1 MRFFRNSW
9 IGIGLAILFG
19 ASLFF
24 FRGQARYSNLFNS
37 DNFVADIS
45 GTPISTTKFMR
56 SMDMNINQFSQMI
69 GSKLTG
75 DQVRSFQVHQIA
87 LQNLVNSAVFENE
100 FEKIN
105 FILDDTTIA
114 KETKRNFPDL
124 YINNKL
130 DDEMLNTFLRRQG
143 LKIEDLVD
151 LIDFETRSIVFDQ
164 LFFQKNYPLQL
175 QINFNKYDN
184 QSRDIELLKIPY
196 DEIKLE
202 NYSKDQIS
210 KDNNE
215 LLDYFN
221 NNSAAYMTKEERD
234 ISYILISKSDYR
246 NDFSPSENSLND
258 YYNNNKNLF
267 INQEERSFK
276 QFNFKSKDEA
286 NDFKIKVSGKTNEEI
301 IKYAEENNIIFN
313 EFKNVDR
320 NKVLEQLANA
330 IFELDKGSV
339 SDVVQT
345 TLAYHIIILDEIF
358 PEKELKFDEVK
369 NEINNTLTNFEV
381 DNYFNELKSSL
392 DQQIL
397 DGFSITEIADQN
409 NLKLINKKKILNNT
423 NEDDPTLS
431 NVISFSFTQ
440 NKDFVSDLVDI
451 DNDTSFIVN
460 IDDIYPSKIESI
472 DNIFDSVLNDFIF
485 TKKTEQAENIFEN
498 NKEIFTN
505 ISKFYAT
512 NPENLNLSLKTNDEL
527 PISFKQKIFETDIDK
542 VAFGSD
548 ENAIYF
554 ANIKSIKMPEEGE
567 NTSNIN
573 LIGDLKTAFGS
584 EIIKTKEISFNDE
597 LINGLLS
604 QYK

>member
-1 MRFFRNSW
+1 MRAFRKSW
-9 IGIGLAILFG
+9 IGIGLAILFA

-24 FRGQARYSNLFNS
+24 FRGSTRYSNLFNS

-45 GTPISTTKFMR
+45 GTPISTTKFLR
-56 SMDMNINQFSQMI
+56 SMDMNIDQFSQMI
-69 GSKLTG
+69 GSPLTG
-75 DQVRSFQVHQIA
+75 DQIRSFQVHQIA
-87 LQNLVNSAVFENE
+87 LQNLVNRAVFENE
-100 FEKIN
+100 FDKIN

-114 KETKRNFPDL
+114 KETKKNFPDL

-130 DDEMLNTFLRRQG
+130 DNDRLNTFLRNQR

-151 LIDFETRSIVFDQ
+151 LIDFETRAFVFDQ
-164 LFFQKNYPLQL
+164 VLFQKNYPSQL

-184 QSRDIELLKIPY
+184 QSREIELLKISY
-196 DEIKLE
+196 NDIKIE
-202 NYSKDQIS
+202 KYNKYQIT
-210 KDNNE
+210 KNDKE

-221 NNSAAYMTKEERD
+221 NNSAEYMTNEERN
-234 ISYILISKSDYR
+234 ISFIVINKSDFKK
-246 NDFSPSENSLND
+246 NFSLSEDKLKE
-258 YYNNNKNLF
+258 YYNKNKNLF
-267 INQEERSFK
+267 VNPEERSFK
-276 QFNFKSKDEA
+276 QFNFKSNEEA
-286 NDFKIKVSGKTNEEI
+286 NNFKLSISGKSSEEI
-301 IKYAEENNIIFN
+301 IKFAEENNIIFN
-313 EFKNVDR
+313 EFKNVDK

-330 IFELDKGSV
+330 IFVLDKGNI
-339 SDVVQT
+339 SDVIQT
-345 TLAYHIIILDEIF
+345 ALAYHIIILDEIF

-369 NEINNTLTNFEV
+369 EEINNTLTNFEL
-381 DNYFNELKSSL
+381 DNYFIELKSSL

-409 NLKLINKKKILNNT
+409 NLKLINKKKIINNI

-431 NVISFSFTQ
+431 NIISFSFNQ

-451 DNDTSFIVN
+451 DSDTSFIVN
-460 IDDIYPSKIESI
+460 IDDIYPSKIETI

-498 NKEIFTN
+498 NKENFTN

-597 LINGLLS
+597 LIDGLLS

>member
-87 LQNLVNSAVFENE
+87 LQNLVNNAVFENE

-246 NDFSPSENSLND
+246 DNFSPSENSLNE

-267 INQEERSFK
+267 IKPEERSFK
-276 QFNFKSKDEA
+276 QFNFKS
-286 NDFKIKVSGKTNEEI
+286 
-301 IKYAEENNIIFN
+301 Y
-313 EFKNVDR
+313 
-320 NKVLEQLANA
+320 
-330 IFELDKGSV
+330 
-339 SDVVQT
+339 
-345 TLAYHIIILDEIF
+345 
-358 PEKELKFDEVK
+358 
-369 NEINNTLTNFEV
+369 
-381 DNYFNELKSSL
+381 
-392 DQQIL
+392 
-397 DGFSITEIADQN
+397 
-409 NLKLINKKKILNNT
+409 
-423 NEDDPTLS
+423 
-431 NVISFSFTQ
+431 VIRR
-440 NKDFVSDLVDI
+440 
-451 DNDTSFIVN
+451 
-460 IDDIYPSKIESI
+460 SK
-472 DNIFDSVLNDFIF
+472 
-485 TKKTEQAENIFEN
+485 A
-498 NKEIFTN
+498 
-505 ISKFYAT
+505 
-512 NPENLNLSLKTNDEL
+512 
-527 PISFKQKIFETDIDK
+527 
-542 VAFGSD
+542 
-548 ENAIYF
+548 
-554 ANIKSIKMPEEGE
+554 
-567 NTSNIN
+567 
-573 LIGDLKTAFGS
+573 
-584 EIIKTKEISFNDE
+584 
-597 LINGLLS
+597 
-604 QYK
+604 

>member
-246 NDFSPSENSLND
+246 NNFSPSENSLND

-267 INQEERSFK
+267 INPEERSFK
-276 QFNFKSKDEA
+276 QFNFKSKEEA
-286 NDFKIKVSGKTNEEI
+286 DDFKIKVSGKTNEEI
-301 IKYAEENNIIFN
+301 IKYAEENNIVFN
-313 EFKNVDR
+313 DFKNVDK